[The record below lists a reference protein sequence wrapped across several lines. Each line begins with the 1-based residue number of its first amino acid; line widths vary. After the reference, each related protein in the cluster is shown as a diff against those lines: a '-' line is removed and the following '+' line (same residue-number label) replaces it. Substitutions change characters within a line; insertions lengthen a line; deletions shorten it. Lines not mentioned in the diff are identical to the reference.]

1 MMTQIDILRNGI
13 IDKLLTINDK
23 NYLSSLLNLI
33 DKSNFNSENIKLTK
47 EQKILLQLSMKDI
60 QNGEVISN
68 DEVVK
73 SDLEWLK
80 GKYLDENCF

>member
-1 MMTQIDILRNGI
+1 MTQIDILRNGI

>member
-33 DKSNFNSENIKLTK
+33 DKSNFNSENIRLTK